1 MIEKISLA
9 EKFNSFT
16 DQWSPKIAGEI
27 NDSYVKLVKLRG
39 ELVWHQHDVE
49 DELFLVVK
57 GQLTIKLT
65 YKLRD
70 GYINLNECEFVIITR
85 GAEHLPIASEE
96 ARVVLLEP
104 KSTLNTGNVTS
115 DRTVAVLDRI

>member
-39 ELVWHQHDVE
+39 EFVWHQHDVE

-57 GQLTIKLT
+57 GQLTIKL
-65 YKLRD
+65 RHGD
-70 GYINLNECEFVIITR
+70 INLNEGEFVIIPR
-85 GAEHLPIASEE
+85 GVEHLPIASEE
-96 ARVVLLEP
+96 AHVVLLEP